1 MKIYFQLLCAACMG
15 FIYEPASMTGLGKSH
30 FVHVG
35 IMYTAYTGYM
45 VINCVL
51 LLSRF
56 MKQKMPYT
64 TIAIFSLVGSAL
76 YMITCKYDNFVL
88 LRSFLL

>member
-1 MKIYFQLLCAACMG
+1 MG

-30 FVHVG
+30 FIHVG

-51 LLSRF
+51 ILSKA
-56 MKQKMPYT
+56 MKQKVPYT
-64 TIAIFSLVGSAL
+64 TVAIFALVGAAL
-76 YMITCKYDNFVL
+76 FMITCKYIFIISYILTTKCLYKNRNV
-88 LRSFLL
+88 

>member
-1 MKIYFQLLCAACMG
+1 MG

-51 LLSRF
+51 ILSKA
-56 MKQKMPYT
+56 MKKKIPYT
-64 TIAIFSLVGSAL
+64 TIAIFALVGSAL
-76 YMITCKYDNFVL
+76 FMITCK
-88 LRSFLL
+88 